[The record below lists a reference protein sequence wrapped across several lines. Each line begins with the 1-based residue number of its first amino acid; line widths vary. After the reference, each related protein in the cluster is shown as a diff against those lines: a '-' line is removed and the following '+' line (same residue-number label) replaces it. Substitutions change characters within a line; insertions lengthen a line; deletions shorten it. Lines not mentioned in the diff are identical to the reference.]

1 MSDGESYHYRA
12 EILDALLAHG
22 VRPRAHTPPAL
33 VHEFV
38 RDLYRHEIRRLR
50 ERLLRNE
57 FPRHEYA
64 GRVIELRKRYWITS
78 RRPAEWIE

>member
-1 MSDGESYHYRA
+1 MGEGDGYRYRA
-12 EILDALLAHG
+12 DILDALLTHG
-22 VRPRAHTPPAL
+22 VRPTAQTPPAL

-57 FPRHEYA
+57 FPRREYA
-64 GRVIELRKRYWITS
+64 ARVVDLRKRYWITS
-78 RRPAEWIE
+78 RRPAEWVE